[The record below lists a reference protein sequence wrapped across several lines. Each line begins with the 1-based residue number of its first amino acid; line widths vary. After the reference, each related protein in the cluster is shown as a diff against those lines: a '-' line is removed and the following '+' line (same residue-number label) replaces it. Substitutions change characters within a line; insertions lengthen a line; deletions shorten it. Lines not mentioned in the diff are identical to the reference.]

1 MTVRMNKMA
10 NTRKKLTMRDCISAT
25 FAVSASTFT
34 LPALA
39 ASMVAISSSAYADSR
54 INNVSVIQTAPAVTQ
69 LRLGFSSTPVL
80 PTAYQLADPSR
91 LVLDFDK
98 VQNGLST
105 RATDYNVGMIRDI
118 SALNSD
124 STTRLIVGLKQEGSY
139 TTTISG
145 NDLLLTLSE
154 PNRPTVNKRIVRS
167 ATLPPATTVATSV
180 VTPAATSIV
189 TPIVTNK
196 SSVTVPNVVVTP
208 DVYVTDNTNLT
219 TTPIV
224 TPIIETDSVAVT
236 PIVAGTTTVKKPAPA
251 DTMVVRVNPLLDPRL
266 ASSQVSRQYSYD
278 GLAAVNF
285 ATASDGGGNVNITL
299 ANEAIPVDV
308 QRQGNKLIVRLTGS
322 TVPRNLLRRLNVN
335 SGLVNSIDT
344 SNQGQNGVVTINMN
358 ADYEYQA
365 FQSGNQLTIGIT
377 KPELLREPTLEEK
390 VYTGEALS
398 MEFQDV
404 EIRTVLDILA
414 QFTDMN
420 IVASDSV
427 AGNITLRL
435 INVPWDQALDIILK
449 SKNLGKRENGNVILV
464 APSAELATQEAQE
477 LEAQLAV
484 EAYEP
489 LRTEYI
495 RLSYAKA
502 ADVLTLISQGSGG
515 SGGNSNGT
523 ANNRIDDNSTLLSN
537 RGTVTVDERT
547 NTLIIKDVPRSIE
560 NIHNLISKIDIP
572 VRQVMIEARIVSASD
587 TFSKEI
593 GVRWGILSNGA
604 ANNRSLLVGGSNQTI
619 NDLKNFT
626 IESTTINGQTVT
638 YPKYDISRPD
648 NLNVDLGVANPA
660 GRIAFGLLSMSDVML
675 DLELSALQ
683 ADNRGEVI
691 STPKILTTDKQT
703 AKVSSG
709 TQIPYQEAAASGATS
724 TSFKEA
730 ALSLEAT
737 PNITP
742 DGKIGLQL
750 NITNGTPTIINGQVA
765 ISEDAISTNVIVE
778 DGQTIVLGGIFRNR
792 TSNGVEKVPFLGDLP
807 YVGQAFRRTMRN
819 NDKQELLIFVT
830 PKLINDGISRL
841 N

>member
-1 MTVRMNKMA
+1 MTVRNNKVMTMNNRVSSTFA
-10 NTRKKLTMRDCISAT
+10 ISA
-25 FAVSASTFT
+25 
-34 LPALA
+34 LA
-39 ASMVAISSSAYADSR
+39 MSMVAVSSSAHAEQR
-54 INNVSVIQTAPAVTQ
+54 INNVSVVQTAPAVTQ
-69 LRLGFSSTPVL
+69 MRLGFAGQPVL
-80 PTAYQLADPSR
+80 PAAYQLDNPSR
-91 LVLDFDK
+91 LVLDFEK
-98 VQNGLST
+98 VQNGLDS
-105 RATDYNVGMIRDI
+105 RFNEYNVGMIKDVTT
-118 SALNSD
+118 LNSD
-124 STTRLIVGLKQEGSY
+124 NTTRLIVGLKQAGNY
-139 TTTISG
+139 TTAIEG
-145 NDLLLTLSE
+145 NDLLLTISD
-154 PNRPTVNKRIVRS
+154 PSRPVVNQ
-167 ATLPPATTVATSV
+167 V
-180 VTPAATSIV
+180 VTNDPVQDVLNGNAGITTTAVV
-189 TPIVTNK
+189 TPIVET
-196 SSVTVPNVVVTP
+196 SSVAAAPIRTTATSSTVNKTQV
-208 DVYVTDNTNLT
+208 
-219 TTPIV
+219 
-224 TPIIETDSVAVT
+224 
-236 PIVAGTTTVKKPAPA
+236 PA
-251 DTMVVRVNPLLDPRL
+251 DTMVVRVNPLLSPQL
-266 ASSQVSRQYSYD
+266 AASQVSKQYSYD
-278 GLAAVNF
+278 GLTAVNF
-285 ATASDGGGNVNITL
+285 TAGNDGGGNVSIAL

-308 QRQGNKLIVRLTGS
+308 QRQGNKLVVRLTGS

-335 SGLVNSIDT
+335 SGLVDSIDT
-344 SNQGQNGVVTINMN
+344 KNQGQNGVITINVKE
-358 ADYEYQA
+358 DYEYQA
-365 FQSGNQLTIGIT
+365 YQSGNQLNINIR

-390 VYTGEALS
+390 VYSGEALS

-404 EIRTVLDILA
+404 EIRSVLDILA

-464 APSAELATQEAQE
+464 APSTELAEQEARE
-477 LEAQLAV
+477 LEAQQAV
-484 EAYEP
+484 ESYAP

-502 ADVLTLISQGSGG
+502 ADVLTLISQGSGSSGG
-515 SGGNSNGT
+515 SGTGNTNST
-523 ANNRIDDNSTLLSN
+523 DNNTLLSN

-547 NTLIIKDVPRSIE
+547 NTLIIKDVAESIE
-560 NIHNLISKIDIP
+560 NIHKLIGKIDIP
-572 VRQVMIEARIVSASD
+572 VRQVMIEARIVSATDS
-587 TFSKEI
+587 FSKEI

-604 ANNRSLLVGGSNQTI
+604 ANNRNLLVGGSNQTLW
-619 NDLKNFT
+619 DLKDFDV
-626 IESTTINGQTVT
+626 ETTTVNGQTVS

-691 STPKILTTDKQT
+691 STPKILTADKQT

-709 TQIPYQEAAASGATS
+709 TQIPYQEASASGATT

-750 NITNGTPTIINGQVA
+750 VITNGTPTIINNQVA
-765 ISEDAISTNVIVE
+765 IAEDSISTNVIVE
-778 DGQTIVLGGIFRNR
+778 DGQTIVLGGVFKNR
-792 TSNGVEKVPFLGDLP
+792 TSNEVSKVPFLGDLP
-807 YVGQAFRRTMRN
+807 YVGRAFRKDVRN
-819 NDKQELLIFVT
+819 NSKEELLIFVT

>member
-1 MTVRMNKMA
+1 MTVRNNKVMTMNNRVSSTFA
-10 NTRKKLTMRDCISAT
+10 ISA
-25 FAVSASTFT
+25 
-34 LPALA
+34 LA
-39 ASMVAISSSAYADSR
+39 MSMVAVSSSAHAEQR
-54 INNVSVIQTAPAVTQ
+54 INNVSVVQTAPAVTQ
-69 LRLGFSSTPVL
+69 MRLGFAGKPVL
-80 PTAYQLADPSR
+80 PAAYQLDNPSR
-91 LVLDFDK
+91 LVLDFEK
-98 VQNGLST
+98 VQNGLAS
-105 RATDYNVGMIRDI
+105 RFNEYNVGMINDVTT
-118 SALNSD
+118 LNSD
-124 STTRLIVGLKQEGSY
+124 NTTRLIVGLKQAGNY
-139 TTTISG
+139 TTAIEG
-145 NDLLLTLSE
+145 NDLLLTISD
-154 PNRPTVNKRIVRS
+154 PSRPVVNQ
-167 ATLPPATTVATSV
+167 V
-180 VTPAATSIV
+180 VTNDPVQDVLNGNAGITTTAVV
-189 TPIVTNK
+189 TPIVET
-196 SSVTVPNVVVTP
+196 SSVAAAPIRTTATSSTVNKT
-208 DVYVTDNTNLT
+208 
-219 TTPIV
+219 
-224 TPIIETDSVAVT
+224 AV
-236 PIVAGTTTVKKPAPA
+236 PA
-251 DTMVVRVNPLLDPRL
+251 DTMVVRVNPLLSPQL
-266 ASSQVSRQYSYD
+266 AASQVSKQYSYD
-278 GLAAVNF
+278 GLTAVNF
-285 ATASDGGGNVNITL
+285 TAGNDGGGNVSIAL

-308 QRQGNKLIVRLTGS
+308 QRQGNKLVVRLTGS

-335 SGLVNSIDT
+335 SGLVDSIDT
-344 SNQGQNGVVTINMN
+344 KNQGQNGVITINVKE
-358 ADYEYQA
+358 DYEYQA
-365 FQSGNQLTIGIT
+365 YQSGNQLNINIR

-390 VYTGEALS
+390 VYSGEALS

-404 EIRTVLDILA
+404 EIRSVLDILA

-464 APSAELATQEAQE
+464 APSTELAEQEARE
-477 LEAQLAV
+477 LEAQQAV
-484 EAYEP
+484 ESYAP

-502 ADVLTLISQGSGG
+502 ADVLTLISQGSGSSGG
-515 SGGNSNGT
+515 SGTGNTNST
-523 ANNRIDDNSTLLSN
+523 DNNTLLSN

-547 NTLIIKDVPRSIE
+547 NTLIIKDVAESIE
-560 NIHNLISKIDIP
+560 NIHKLIGKIDIP
-572 VRQVMIEARIVSASD
+572 VRQVMIEARIVSATDS
-587 TFSKEI
+587 FSKEI

-604 ANNRSLLVGGSNQTI
+604 ANNRNLLVGGSNQTLW
-619 NDLKNFT
+619 DLKDFDV
-626 IESTTINGQTVT
+626 ETTTVNGQTVS

-691 STPKILTTDKQT
+691 STPKILTADKQT

-709 TQIPYQEAAASGATS
+709 TQIPYQEASASGATT

-750 NITNGTPTIINGQVA
+750 VITNGTPTIINNQVA
-765 ISEDAISTNVIVE
+765 IAEDSISTNVIVE
-778 DGQTIVLGGIFRNR
+778 DGQTIVLGGVFKNR
-792 TSNGVEKVPFLGDLP
+792 TSNEVSKVPFLGDLP
-807 YVGQAFRRTMRN
+807 YVGRAFRKDVRN
-819 NDKQELLIFVT
+819 NSKEELLIFVT